1 MSVSDQSSSAE
12 NPKGVF
18 AITNDCQPNKDGYDS
33 LMYWGPLEEYYCG
46 SDFVNYGYWQEGT
59 PDARAASENLM
70 EQLLAWLP
78 EKEGTILDVACGKG
92 ASTRYLLGYYP
103 ATAVTGINVSE
114 KQLETCRRLAPGC
127 RFMLMDAVALDFP
140 DNFFDNIICVEAAF
154 HFNTREQFF
163 REALRVLK
171 PGGRLVLSDILL
183 TQEAEERR
191 RFRAVDNFLSGPTAY
206 EALMK
211 RTGFQ
216 GIKVVDATVPCFHG
230 AYWNLVRFSHEKLLR
245 HEMTVES
252 MKNFLKRVIA
262 FVPEICYYLLAC
274 GQKM

>member
-1 MSVSDQSSSAE
+1 MSASNQSSSRGNRE
-12 NPKGVF
+12 GVF
-18 AITNDCQPNKDGYDS
+18 TITNDCQPNKEGYDS

-46 SDFVNYGYWQEGT
+46 SDFVNYGYWQENT

-92 ASTRYLLGYYP
+92 ASTRHLLKYYP
-103 ATAVTGINVSE
+103 PAAVSGINVSE

-154 HFNTREQFF
+154 HFNTREQFL
-163 REALRVLK
+163 REAHRVLK

-183 TQEAEERR
+183 TREAEERR
-191 RFRAVDNFLSGPTAY
+191 RFRAVDNFLPDLNAY

-211 RTGFQ
+211 QTGF
-216 GIKVVDATVPCFHG
+216 GGVEVVDATAPCFHG
-230 AYWNLVRFSHEKLLR
+230 AYWHLVRFSHEKLLR
-245 HEMTVES
+245 HEMTVTS
-252 MKNFLKRVIA
+252 MKNFLKRVLV
-262 FVPEICYYLLAC
+262 FVPEIRYYLLAC
-274 GQKM
+274 GQK